1 MDDQTDSRTLW
12 IGDLAYWM
20 DESLLY
26 SLFASTNAVVSVKII
41 RNKATNL
48 SEGYGFVEFRTHE
61 AAEQVRFDL
70 PHQSTR
76 PQGASAQLCTMSSN
90 WQFAHFASCC

>member
-1 MDDQTDSRTLW
+1 MAAARLLRSMEEQTDSRTLW
-12 IGDLAYWM
+12 IGDLSYWM

-61 AAEQVRFDL
+61 AAEQVT
-70 PHQSTR
+70 PAHQSPSVDAATPR
-76 PQGASAQLCTMSSN
+76 HTFRG
-90 WQFAHFASCC
+90 